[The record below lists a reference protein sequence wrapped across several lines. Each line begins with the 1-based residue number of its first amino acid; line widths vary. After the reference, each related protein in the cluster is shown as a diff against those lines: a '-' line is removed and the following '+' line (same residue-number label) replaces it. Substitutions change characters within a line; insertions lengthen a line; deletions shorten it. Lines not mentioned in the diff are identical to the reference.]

1 MQTTIASTASF
12 TGTGLH
18 SGRPARLRVKPASAE
33 YGIWFKR
40 TDIDDGR
47 DNLVPVHWASGVP
60 SPLCTVIRNE
70 AGVEV
75 KTIEHI
81 MAAIVG
87 CGIHNALI
95 ELDGPEVPIMDGSAA
110 RFVDGLIKAG
120 VRELAAPV
128 RVIEILEPVEFCRGE
143 GDEAA
148 WARLEPSDGF
158 EIDFHISFPDKAIG
172 TQEMRLD
179 MSNGNFVR
187 ELSDC
192 RTFCRQADVEAMHKA
207 GLALGGTYEN
217 AVVVDDDKVL
227 SPGGLRR
234 ADEAVRHKMLDAL
247 GDLALA
253 GAPLKARYVG
263 HRAGHAI
270 TNELLRKLF
279 DTPGAWR
286 VVTCDA
292 QAARRLPGVGVRRS
306 DLPMS
311 A

>member
-1 MQTTIASTASF
+1 MQTTVASTVSF

-18 SGRPARLRVKPASAE
+18 SGRPARMYVTPAAADH
-33 YGIWFKR
+33 GIWFKR
-40 TDIDDGR
+40 LDVQDR
-47 DNLVPVHWASGVP
+47 DNLIAAHWASGV
-60 SPLCTVIRNE
+60 STPLCTLIRND

-81 MAAIVG
+81 MAALAG

-110 RFVDGLIKAG
+110 RFVDGLVKTG
-120 VRELAAPV
+120 VRDLGTPV
-128 RVIEILEPVEFCRGE
+128 HVIEVLKPVEYRE
-143 GDEAA
+143 DDGDHAV

-158 EIDFHISFPDKAIG
+158 EIDFHISFPDKVIG
-172 TQEMRLD
+172 TQHLRLD

-187 ELSDC
+187 ELSDS
-192 RTFCRQADVEAMHKA
+192 RTFCRRADVETMHDA
-207 GLALGGTYEN
+207 GLALGGTYDN
-217 AVVVDDDKVL
+217 AVVVDGDAVL
-227 SPGGLRR
+227 SPGGLRH

-263 HRAGHAI
+263 HRSGHAM
-270 TNELLRKLF
+270 TNKLLRALF
-279 DTPGAWR
+279 AQPDAWR
-286 VVTCDA
+286 LVECDEA
-292 QAARRLPGVGVRRS
+292 LARQLPGVGVRRS
-306 DLPMS
+306 DLPMT